1 MSSTLVFCVPLFKHK
16 ARTSTHYEYNIF
28 QYPQDKKLINRIKTH
43 IHIDGQP
50 HIYRGCDT
58 YDVTTICSNCRLSQ
72 HQTSKVGII
81 RWKCMGHK
89 KK

>member
-16 ARTSTHYEYNIF
+16 ARNSLHRNHYIF
-28 QYPQDKKLINRIKTH
+28 QYPQHKKLINRIKTH
-43 IHIDGQP
+43 IDGQP
-50 HIYRGCDT
+50 YIYRGCDT

-81 RWKCMGHK
+81 RWECMGHK

>member
-1 MSSTLVFCVPLFKHK
+1 MLSTLVFCVPLFKHK
-16 ARTSTHYEYNIF
+16 ARGATHYEYNIF
-28 QYPQDKKLINRIKTH
+28 QYPQDKKLINRIKTN
-43 IHIDGQP
+43 IDGQ
-50 HIYRGCDT
+50 HIYRGCDA